1 MNRGPLLNALPI
13 LLPYP
18 NMKKLKSICLI
29 DDDKTTNFIHKTI
42 IDDLQ
47 ISDNIEI
54 FEDGE
59 DAFQY
64 IKSTCFIG
72 ECPELILL
80 DINMPCAN
88 GFDFLEAFNLLDFAN
103 KTNVVIVILTTSSL
117 KVDVEKAKTFD
128 IDDYVVKPLTK
139 DILRDL
145 IKKHFNLTIA
155 ETNL

>member
-1 MNRGPLLNALPI
+1 LPGVSTPQPQN
-13 LLPYP
+13 LFR
-18 NMKKLKSICLI
+18 MKKLSSICLI

-42 IDDLQ
+42 IEDLG
-47 ISDNIEI
+47 ICDNIEI

-64 IKSTCFIG
+64 IKNTCFVG
-72 ECPELILL
+72 ECPDLIFL

-88 GFDFLEAFNLLDFAN
+88 GFDFLEAFNLLEFAN
-103 KTNVVIVILTTSSL
+103 KSNVVIIILTTSSL
-117 KVDVEKAKTFD
+117 KMDVDKAKTFD

-145 IKKHFNLTIA
+145 MKKHFDLSAANSSKS
-155 ETNL
+155 